1 MGKKRRSRE
10 SRESKETM
18 EVDNEPIVKVK
29 QEPMDEQESED
40 VPNLEPKEPESNNKQ
55 VPMDSGDSKRTE
67 NDENDPVVKEIPVFL
82 SKTLA
87 ENLLLFQ
94 VNF

>member
-18 EVDNEPIVKVK
+18 EVDNEPVVKVK
-29 QEPMDEQESED
+29 QEPMDQEESED
-40 VPNLEPKEPESNNKQ
+40 VPDLEPKEPEPKSKQ
-55 VPMDSGDSKRTE
+55 VPMDSGDSKRAE
-67 NDENDPVVKEIPVFL
+67 DDDDPVVKEIPVFL

-94 VNF
+94 VTTS